1 MVMDYN
7 MLLRKFRRLDIQR
20 ENARRERREVVK
32 TNEKWGEYLKFF
44 ENPTP
49 NTIFFCLKY

>member
-1 MVMDYN
+1 MDYN